1 LRDGISIGDGVRLDR
16 FHRPLIVGR
25 RYSKKCSV
33 DLRDAAVEVAV
44 VVGRLAAEAKGLY
57 I

>member
-1 LRDGISIGDGVRLDR
+1 LRDSISIGDGIRLDR

-33 DLRDAAVEVAV
+33 DLRKAAVEVA